1 MNYTKPGIVLFD
13 GVCNLCNHLVIFIIQ
28 RDPNARFRFAA
39 LQSMEGQ
46 KLLKET
52 KLLPANANSVVY
64 IRNGKYLF
72 RSSAILHILL
82 DLGGVWKLFYAF
94 IILPPFIRNFVYM
107 IIASTRYKIFGKRD
121 VCMVP
126 TSEIKER
133 FYNYNLLFL
142 FNHTGKYTKP

>member
-39 LQSMEGQ
+39 LQSKEGQ

-64 IRNGKYLF
+64 IRDGKYLF
-72 RSSAILHILL
+72 RSSAILYILL

-107 IIASTRYKIFGKRD
+107 IIARTRYKIFGKRD
-121 VCMVP
+121 FCMVP
-126 TSEIKER
+126 ADDIKNR
-133 FYNYNLLFL
+133 FLEF
-142 FNHTGKYTKP
+142 

>member
-1 MNYTKPGIVLFD
+1 MNYTKPGIILFD

-39 LQSMEGQ
+39 LQSTEGHQ
-46 KLLKET
+46 LLKET
-52 KLLPANANSVVY
+52 KLLPANANSIVY

-82 DLGGVWKLFYAF
+82 DLGGVWKLFYTF

-107 IIASTRYKIFGKRD
+107 IIARSRYKIFGKRD
-121 VCMVP
+121 FCMVP
-126 TSEIKER
+126 ADDMKNR
-133 FYNYNLLFL
+133 FLEF
-142 FNHTGKYTKP
+142 